1 MCRHVY
7 DQARR
12 LVWSWT
18 LSVYEIQKKGKNM
31 YQRGYE
37 QYKMQSVNTMTRGEM
52 LLLLYDELI
61 KRLTRA
67 QIALEDK
74 NYDLFDRSVQR
85 SREIVR
91 YLDDTLNMEYH
102 ISFELRRMYEFFLF
116 ELSRLQAGRN
126 AAVVDELK
134 PLVADL
140 RDAFK
145 EASKSAA
152 V

>member
-1 MCRHVY
+1 
-7 DQARR
+7 
-12 LVWSWT
+12 
-18 LSVYEIQKKGKNM
+18 M
-31 YQRGYE
+31 YQNGYE
-37 QYKMQSVNTMTRGEM
+37 QYKMQSVNTMTHGEM

-74 NYDLFDRSVQR
+74 NYELFDKSVQR

-91 YLDDTLNMEYH
+91 YLNKTLNMDYQ
-102 ISFELRRMYEFFLF
+102 ISYELKRMYEFFLY

-126 AAVVDELK
+126 TAVIQELK
-134 PLVADL
+134 PLVAEL
-140 RDAFK
+140 RDAFR
-145 EASKSAA
+145 EASKTAA